1 MKKHNTKHSDRLVA
15 PLAKARGLGS
25 NHHGSGQWLA
35 ERVSAL
41 IILPLV
47 FWLTWSVVHMDHD
60 YASFTAWLHQPLNAL
75 LMILTL
81 LPMFYHSAYGLI
93 VVIEDYV
100 HGAAMRFISVYGVKL
115 VSLVLAIISVVS
127 ILKIAFT
134 G

>member
-1 MKKHNTKHSDRLVA
+1 MKKHKTKHSDHLVA

-25 NHHGSGQWLA
+25 THHGSGQWMA

-41 IILPLV
+41 VILPLV
-47 FWLTWSVVHMDHD
+47 FWLTWSVVHMGHD

-81 LPMFYHSAYGLI
+81 LPMFYHSAYGVI

-100 HGAAMRFISVYGVKL
+100 HGTAMRFISVYGVKL
-115 VSLVLAIISVVS
+115 VSLVLTIISVVS